1 MFFSFL
7 NLGWCLRELSIKKPP
22 GPQVNLQSGVFLESR
37 LSEIPA
43 GGPRAGSCRPQNTG
57 GLAQYDPCRA
67 CLLFFLQEHTV
78 GGTWTIHWVP
88 GPSLPLP
95 VRLPGGQVQ
104 LALLQ
109 LCHSTS
115 ISNRVFIKSYRADV
129 FTIRCCSFLFLNLF
143 RAEEEECDLLTCWE
157 PWHLVKN
164 RYSLDFC

>member
-1 MFFSFL
+1 M
-7 NLGWCLRELSIKKPP
+7 LGGSILFPVLVRVPFKKYALILLPYSV
-22 GPQVNLQSGVFLESR
+22 GRQSSH
-37 LSEIPA
+37 I
-43 GGPRAGSCRPQNTG
+43 CT
-57 GLAQYDPCRA
+57 PCRA
-67 CLLFFLQEHTV
+67 CLLFFLQEHKV
-78 GGTWTIHWVP
+78 GRTWTIHWVP

-143 RAEEEECDLLTCWE
+143 RPEEEECDLLTCWE

-164 RYSLDFC
+164 RYSLEFC

>member
-1 MFFSFL
+1 MLSSYSLIQLEDRAHTYVLHAGPTSF
-7 NLGWCLRELSIKKPP
+7 
-22 GPQVNLQSGVFLESR
+22 
-37 LSEIPA
+37 
-43 GGPRAGSCRPQNTG
+43 
-57 GLAQYDPCRA
+57 
-67 CLLFFLQEHTV
+67 FFLQEHRV
-78 GGTWTIHWVP
+78 GRTWTIHWVP

-164 RYSLDFC
+164 RYSLEFC